1 VLRLLGVCVVG
12 AVMLFACSM
21 LRENQQAARVVAAS
35 SLSESRTPR
44 DISAI
49 DTSSSIPA
57 LANRGVSESNVLP
70 ADADLVADGILARSL
85 ALNRHATVF
94 LTSATAPNRLFALSK
109 SAAFPSGVALTPV
122 AGSGAS
128 GSLGDGGAA
137 LSAQLDLESNSS
149 VERSGIAI
157 AADGT
162 IFIADSLNGTIRSIA
177 APTSSE
183 PGIIRSIAGRWGA
196 RQNLA
201 LSEPIGIALDNAG
214 NLFIADRTASA
225 VFEMMTGSGEL
236 KLLAHVISPAS
247 LAITPDG
254 LKLFVASPQTG
265 AIFSINTQ
273 TRSIALVP
281 GFAPTVSGPVS
292 DNSTSSDK
300 VDACLSG
307 EPAARAATKP
317 SAPSDEVV
325 CPSGL
330 AVDGASNLFIADAN
344 GGQILKIDATTN
356 KKTVA
361 ESGLDLPGSS
371 QFDAQGNLFLAE
383 QGRNRVIRIRAL
395 GSPASAISLSPASVG
410 FASVPVGSATSAQIF
425 TLTNNSTSTVSGLA
439 ISIVGADPG
448 DFSILSTNCGATL
461 TANSTCN
468 ISVASTPHVAGSR
481 SATLTVTD
489 STASDLA
496 TANLYTLS
504 LTPAVAT
511 YSNEPVGGNGPAQ
524 TFTLTNSSPSAVT
537 GVTIGFNPSTTPGN
551 FTEQSTSCTSILGA
565 NSSCTISVAF
575 TPQTTGALTGSLT
588 VSESG
593 GASASSTLNG
603 TGDDFSL
610 QLASGQPQ
618 EITIMQGGAGTVQ
631 AQVVPVGVFGQN
643 EEKVTFN
650 CPTNLPVNT
659 SCQITPCPAT
669 VAPNTPTPFQI
680 VLMTST
686 NKTPAPAPTG
696 RCSSYGPS
704 PSALIVPGDSD
715 PTLNPSPKILDDGV
729 ASESWGQN
737 GTTTLFAREFTMQL
751 RGPSRI
757 LDARTATQFLLL
769 ISIALLAT
777 TFLAIRA
784 FSRVCDG
791 VKHANLRVGLAA
803 IALFTLALTGCHK
816 KNGSIVGSATPTGA
830 TVLTVTGSA
839 LDANGNSLGASR
851 TLQFTVNIAQ

>member
-1 VLRLLGVCVVG
+1 MPRLLGVCVVG
-12 AVMLFACSM
+12 AVILFTCWM
-21 LRENQQAARVVAAS
+21 LRENQEGARVVAAA
-35 SLSESRTPR
+35 SLSEGKTSYK
-44 DISAI
+44 SATN
-49 DTSSSIPA
+49 TSSSTSA
-57 LANRGVSESNVLP
+57 SANGGVSESDALP
-70 ADADLVADGILARSL
+70 ANSDLVANGILARSL
-85 ALNRHATVF
+85 SLNRHAAVF

-128 GSLGDGGAA
+128 GFLGDGGAA
-137 LSAQLDLESNSS
+137 LSAQLDLESNSP

-157 AADGT
+157 APDGT

-183 PGIIRSIAGRWGA
+183 PGVIRSIAGRWGP
-196 RQNLA
+196 RQNIA
-201 LSEPIGIALDNAG
+201 LSEPMGIALDNAG

-225 VFEMMTGSGEL
+225 IFEMMAGSSEL
-236 KLLAHVISPAS
+236 KMLAHIISPAS

-265 AIFSINTQ
+265 AVFSINTQ
-273 TRSIALVP
+273 THSIALIP
-281 GFAPTVSGPVS
+281 GFAPTVAGPIPES
-292 DNSTSSDK
+292 STSSDK
-300 VDACLSG
+300 VDACLS
-307 EPAARAATKP
+307 EDPTATTATKP
-317 SAPSDEVV
+317 SAPADEVV
-325 CPSGL
+325 CPAGL
-330 AVDGASNLFIADAN
+330 AVDGASNLFVADAN
-344 GGQILKIDATTN
+344 GGQILKIDGTTN
-356 KKTVA
+356 KTTVA
-361 ESGLDLPGSS
+361 ESGLETPGAS
-371 QFDAQGNLFLAE
+371 QFDAEGNLFVAE
-383 QGRNRVIRIRAL
+383 QGLNRLIRIRAL
-395 GSPASAISLSPASVG
+395 GSPASAISLSPASAG
-410 FASVPVGSATSAQIF
+410 FPSVPVGTATSAQTF
-425 TLTNNSTSTVSGLA
+425 TLANNSTGTVSGLA
-439 ISIVGADPG
+439 ITIAGADPG
-448 DFSILSTNCGATL
+448 DFTIQNTNCGATL
-461 TANSTCN
+461 AASSTCN

-489 STASDLA
+489 STTSDLA

-504 LTPAVAT
+504 LTPAVGT

-537 GVTIGFNPSTTPGN
+537 GVTIAFNPSTTPGN
-551 FTEQSTSCTSILGA
+551 FTEQSTSCTSILAA
-565 NSSCTISVAF
+565 NSSCAITVAF

-593 GASASSTLNG
+593 GASVSSALNG

-631 AQVVPVGVFGQN
+631 AQVVPVGAFGQN
-643 EEKVTFN
+643 GEKVTFN
-650 CPTNLPVNT
+650 CPTNLPINT

-669 VAPNTPTPFQI
+669 VAANTPTPFQI

-686 NKTPAPAPTG
+686 NKAPAPAPTG
-696 RCSSYGPS
+696 KCSSYGPP
-704 PSALIVPGDSD
+704 PSALIVPAGSD
-715 PTLNPSPKILDDGV
+715 PTLNPSLTILDDYPALGP
-729 ASESWGQN
+729 WRQN
-737 GTTTLFAREFTMQL
+737 RATIVFARAFTMRL
-751 RGPSRI
+751 HGSSGIMETGNAKP
-757 LDARTATQFLLL
+757 FLLL
-769 ISIALLAT
+769 ISIAFLAT
-777 TFLAIRA
+777 TFLAMRA
-784 FSRVCDG
+784 YRVYDG
-791 VKHANLRVGLAA
+791 VKHADLRVGLVA

>member
-1 VLRLLGVCVVG
+1 VPRLLGVCVVG
-12 AVMLFACSM
+12 AVMLFTCWM
-21 LRENQQAARVVAAS
+21 LQNQDGARVVAAA
-35 SLSESRTPR
+35 SLSEGKTSFK
-44 DISAI
+44 SATN
-49 DTSSSIPA
+49 TSSSTSA
-57 LANRGVSESNVLP
+57 SANGGVSESDALP
-70 ADADLVADGILARSL
+70 ANSDLVANGILARSL
-85 ALNRHATVF
+85 ALNRHAAVF

-128 GSLGDGGAA
+128 GFLGDGGAA
-137 LSAQLDLESNSS
+137 LSAQLDLESNSP

-183 PGIIRSIAGRWGA
+183 PGVIRSIAGRWGP
-196 RQNLA
+196 RQNIA
-201 LSEPIGIALDNAG
+201 LSEPMGIALDNAG
-214 NLFIADRTASA
+214 NLFIADRTSSA
-225 VFEMMTGSGEL
+225 IFEMMAGSSEL
-236 KLLAHVISPAS
+236 KMLAHVISPAS

-265 AIFSINTQ
+265 AVFSINTQ
-273 TRSIALVP
+273 THSIALIP
-281 GFAPTVSGPVS
+281 GFAPTVSGPIPES
-292 DNSTSSDK
+292 STATDK
-300 VDACLSG
+300 VDACLS
-307 EPAARAATKP
+307 EDPAATTATKP
-317 SAPSDEVV
+317 SAPADEVV
-325 CPSGL
+325 CPAGL
-330 AVDGASNLFIADAN
+330 AVDGASNLFVADAN
-344 GGQILKIDATTN
+344 GGQILKIDGTTN
-356 KKTVA
+356 KTTVA
-361 ESGLDLPGSS
+361 ESGLETPGAS
-371 QFDAQGNLFLAE
+371 QFDAEGNLFVAE
-383 QGRNRVIRIRAL
+383 QGLNRLIRIRAL
-395 GSPASAISLSPASVG
+395 GSPASAISLSPASAG
-410 FASVPVGSATSAQIF
+410 FPSVPVGTATSAQTF
-425 TLTNNSTSTVSGLA
+425 TLANNSTGTVSGLT
-439 ISIVGADPG
+439 ISIAGADPG
-448 DFSILSTNCGATL
+448 DFTIQNTNCGATL
-461 TANSTCN
+461 AANSTCN

-489 STASDLA
+489 LTTSDLA

-504 LTPAVAT
+504 LTPAVGT

-551 FTEQSTSCTSILGA
+551 FTEQSTSCTSILAA
-565 NSSCTISVAF
+565 NSSCAITVAF

-593 GASASSTLNG
+593 GASVSSALNG

-631 AQVVPVGVFGQN
+631 AQVVPVGAFGQN
-643 EEKVTFN
+643 GEKVTFN
-650 CPTNLPVNT
+650 CPTNLPINT

-669 VAPNTPTPFQI
+669 VAANTPTPFQI
-680 VLMTST
+680 LLMTST
-686 NKTPAPAPTG
+686 NKAPAPAPTG
-696 RCSSYGPS
+696 KCSSYGPP
-704 PSALIVPGDSD
+704 PSALIVPAGSD
-715 PTLNPSPKILDDGV
+715 PTLNPSLTILDDYPALGP
-729 ASESWGQN
+729 WRQN
-737 GTTTLFAREFTMQL
+737 RATIVFARAFTTRLHGSSGIMET
-751 RGPSRI
+751 GNAKP
-757 LDARTATQFLLL
+757 FLLL

-777 TFLAIRA
+777 TFLAMRA
-784 FSRVCDG
+784 YRVYDG
-791 VKHANLRVGLAA
+791 VKHADLRVGLVA

>member
-1 VLRLLGVCVVG
+1 VPRLLGVCVVG
-12 AVMLFACSM
+12 AVVLFTCSI
-21 LRENQQAARVVAAS
+21 LRENQEGARVIAS
-35 SLSESRTPR
+35 SLSENRTSYKVAATNTASFP
-44 DISAI
+44 
-49 DTSSSIPA
+49 PA
-57 LANRGVSESNVLP
+57 PGTAGAAESEILP
-70 ADADLVADGILARSL
+70 ANADLVAEGILARSL
-85 ALNRHATVF
+85 ALNRRATVF
-94 LTSATAPNRLFALSK
+94 VTSATAPNRLFALSK

-157 AADGT
+157 APDGT
-162 IFIADSLNGTIRSIA
+162 IFIADSLNGTIRTIA

-183 PGIIRSIAGRWGA
+183 PGVIRSIAGRWGS

-201 LSEPIGIALDNAG
+201 LSEPMGIALDNAG

-225 VFEMMTGSGEL
+225 VFVMTASSGDL

-265 AIFSINTQ
+265 AIFSID
-273 TRSIALVP
+273 TRTYSIALIP
-281 GFAPTVSGPVS
+281 GFAPAFSGPIS
-292 DNSTSSDK
+292 DNLAPGDKLDVCSSADSAPRTTTSS
-300 VDACLSG
+300 
-307 EPAARAATKP
+307 
-317 SAPSDEVV
+317 SAPTDVV
-325 CPSGL
+325 CPAGL
-330 AVDGASNLFIADAN
+330 AVDGVSSLFIADAN
-344 GGQILKIDATTN
+344 GGQILKIDGKTN
-356 KKTVA
+356 KTTVA
-361 ESGLDLPGSS
+361 ESGLDTPGAI
-371 QFDAQGNLFLAE
+371 QFDAQGDLFVAE
-383 QGRNRVIRIRAL
+383 QGRNRLLRIRAL
-395 GSPASAISLSPASVG
+395 GSPASTISLSPASAG
-410 FASVPVGSATSAQIF
+410 FASVPVGSATGTQTF
-425 TLTNNSTSTVSGLA
+425 TLANNSTSAVSGLA
-439 ISIVGADPG
+439 TRIAGADPG
-448 DFSILSTNCGATL
+448 DFTVESTNCGATL
-461 TANSTCN
+461 AANSTCN

-504 LTPAVAT
+504 LTPAGAT

-537 GVTIGFNPSTTPGN
+537 GVTIGFNPSTTPGD
-551 FTEQSTSCTSILGA
+551 FTQQSTSCTSILGA

-575 TPQTTGALTGSLT
+575 TPQMTGALTGTLT

-593 GASASSTLNG
+593 GASAISALSGN
-603 TGDDFSL
+603 GDDFSL

-631 AQVVPVGVFGQN
+631 AQVVPVGAFGQSG
-643 EEKVTFN
+643 EKVTFT
-650 CPTNLPVNT
+650 CPTNLPINT
-659 SCQITPCPAT
+659 SCQITPCPMTA
-669 VAPNTPTPFQI
+669 AAATPTPFQI

-686 NKTPAPAPTG
+686 NETPAPVPTG
-696 RCSSYGPS
+696 KCSSYGP
-704 PSALIVPGDSD
+704 PPAALIIPGDSD
-715 PTLNPSPKILDDGV
+715 PTLNPSPKIVGDDV
-729 ASESWGQN
+729 ALAPWRQN
-737 GTTTLFAREFTMQL
+737 GVTILFGREFNM
-751 RGPSRI
+751 RVRAPSRI
-757 LDARTATQFLLL
+757 VEKRNATPFLLL
-769 ISIALLAT
+769 ISIALLAC
-777 TFLAIRA
+777 TFLTMRA
-784 FSRVCDG
+784 FPCVYQG
-791 VKHANLRVGLAA
+791 VKPAKLRMVLGA
-803 IALFTLALTGCHK
+803 IALVTLALTGCHK